1 MKKLL
6 ALLLLFGIVGCSSKP
21 FYTND
26 DGVKIYTED
35 NLETEAFL
43 KSEYGLLLSP
53 KALAKPIRSLTLWDN
68 VYYAA
73 GEYLVFTDQSQINQY
88 TLTKCEKSFS
98 ERCLIAMEGNKIV
111 WQTNLQK
118 YKENEKE
125 ENEAKDEAKRITLIN
140 ALKKRCVS
148 YGFSGDSNIA
158 ACIQREAQH
167 DKEIAMQKLELQ
179 KTNASDVEAEEE
191 LSWVVKFLGDVTK
204 GVIKGLAD
212 PQNQNNK
219 QQQEEINRL
228 KKACKRSNSC

>member
-1 MKKLL
+1 M
-6 ALLLLFGIVGCSSKP
+6 
-21 FYTND
+21 
-26 DGVKIYTED
+26 
-35 NLETEAFL
+35 
-43 KSEYGLLLSP
+43 LSP
-53 KALAKPIRSLTLWDN
+53 KALAKPIQSLTLWDN
-68 VYYAA
+68 VYYAGDYQA
-73 GEYLVFTDQSQINQY
+73 FTDQSQINQY
-88 TLTKCEKSFS
+88 TLTKCEKHFS

-111 WQTNLQK
+111 WQKNLQK

-125 ENEAKDEAKRITLIN
+125 ENEAKRISLIN

-179 KTNASDVEAEEE
+179 KTNASDVKAEEE